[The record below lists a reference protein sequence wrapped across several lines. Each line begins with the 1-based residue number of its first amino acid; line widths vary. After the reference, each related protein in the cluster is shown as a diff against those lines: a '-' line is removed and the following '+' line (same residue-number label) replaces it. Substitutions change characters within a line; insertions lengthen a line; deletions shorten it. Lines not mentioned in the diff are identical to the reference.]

1 MRLVYGSYKHVP
13 WVTQASGNFMGSGDT
28 FVLLRSKRP
37 SLNSLITLLK
47 REAGEPVW
55 FSAHLGHP
63 GALLQPFP
71 PPPACPPSHPTSG
84 QRYRG
89 PSDKQRSRVRA
100 ANREAAAKAA
110 APPETPVPTSSTSA
124 VPAASSSTAEPV
136 KTSTLGPPLV
146 PVMPVEPEKPAAG
159 ASKVTIDKT
168 AKTETATTAV
178 PECEKTDILCEVA
191 STSCKAGV
199 TCWNCDNLME
209 PDHQCEESSSCSPG
223 TVSGVNETTFS
234 VKTGVSILCY

>member
-1 MRLVYGSYKHVP
+1 M
-13 WVTQASGNFMGSGDT
+13 
-28 FVLLRSKRP
+28 
-37 SLNSLITLLK
+37 
-47 REAGEPVW
+47 
-55 FSAHLGHP
+55 
-63 GALLQPFP
+63 
-71 PPPACPPSHPTSG
+71 
-84 QRYRG
+84 
-89 PSDKQRSRVRA
+89 RA

-178 PECEKTDILCEVA
+178 PVCKKTDILCEVA

-234 VKTGVSILCY
+234 VKNCTPPGSPIQRRIIRPKKFCDL